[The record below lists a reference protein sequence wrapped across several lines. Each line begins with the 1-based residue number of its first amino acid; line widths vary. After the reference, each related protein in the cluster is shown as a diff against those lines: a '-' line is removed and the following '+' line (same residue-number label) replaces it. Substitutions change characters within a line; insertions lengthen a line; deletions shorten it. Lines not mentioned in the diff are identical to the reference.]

1 MNRSTRLTVARL
13 VDFIDLFAGDRV
25 IAGLAFMDLTA
36 VVWPLIGRESGR
48 YRSGHRMSGHL
59 FSR

>member
-1 MNRSTRLTVARL
+1 MARL